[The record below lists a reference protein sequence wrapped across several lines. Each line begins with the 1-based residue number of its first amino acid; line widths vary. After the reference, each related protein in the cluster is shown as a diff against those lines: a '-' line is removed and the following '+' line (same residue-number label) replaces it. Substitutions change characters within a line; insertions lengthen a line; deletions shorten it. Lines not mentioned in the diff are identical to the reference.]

1 MQLSRDGNHRA
12 LQVEKQLSN
21 PFISNV
27 CKTIKTHNEH
37 KGYAEQCIPF
47 IFIINHKNHETNTA
61 VPLAVTISILLLLP
75 IVS

>member
-1 MQLSRDGNHRA
+1 MGITGHCKWRNNYLIHSLA
-12 LQVEKQLSN
+12 MLAKQ
-21 PFISNV
+21 
-27 CKTIKTHNEH
+27 KTHNEH

-61 VPLAVTISILLLLP
+61 VPLTVTISILLLLP